1 MNCTIDAS
9 VFVAAGRAPEPHH
22 KASIRFLR
30 QIREQGVEVFCPTLV
45 LTECAAAVARQTGK
59 PVLAERVIAL
69 LDRWPNL
76 RLIPLDEALAR
87 QGAQIAI
94 THRLRGSDA
103 VYVAVAKLFQ
113 ATLIAWDAEILE
125 RVPPG
130 LLLTLTPTEWMEQLE
145 NGI

>member
-9 VFVAAGRAPEPHH
+9 VFVAASRAPEPHH

-30 QIREQGVEVFCPTLV
+30 QIREQGTEVFCPTLV

-69 LDRWPNL
+69 IDRWPNL
-76 RLIPLDEALAR
+76 HLIPLNEALAR

-103 VYVAVAKLFQ
+103 VYAAVADMLK
-113 ATLIAWDAEILE
+113 ATLVTWDSEMRQRGPNFIS
-125 RVPPG
+125 
-130 LLLTLTPTEWMEQLE
+130 TLTPAEWMEQLQGNE
-145 NGI
+145 